1 MFCRKSLAVSWL
13 LMLAGVLI
21 FGALRTSAGSFAFDR
36 DREDEGEGEHGRA
49 TLLVDDDKIQCPEA
63 TFTSIQAAVLAA
75 SPGDKINV
83 CPGTYNEQVKITKRL
98 TVQGIAKTN
107 QNQAIIMPAPA
118 VANTTS
124 LATGNPIAAIVLVDG
139 TDKVTLNNLTIDG
152 STSGIV
158 GCSPNLM
165 GIFYRNS
172 SGDIDNVAV
181 RNIKLGPAD
190 AGCQNGFAIFV
201 QSGFGGKSKVDI
213 ADSSVHDYQKNGIT
227 GNEVGTEV
235 NIRGNAVTGI
245 GSTPDI
251 AQNGIQLAN
260 GAKGT
265 VDSNSVINHVYS
277 LCTSLNNCSFTS
289 SNILIFNSNAVRVSR
304 NTTGNAQ
311 VNIYY
316 GGNKGEI
323 NNNTIFQSPIFDGID
338 LVGNQ
343 NKAANN
349 RIFNSGQAGVYVLG
363 DDNTVNGN
371 SINEAAVGI
380 FDDPA
385 STDSHFSGNKF
396 YNTGFNTSNTIPP
409 SFATSA
415 LQRLTTTQG
424 RGVSVGLP

>member
-1 MFCRKSLAVSWL
+1 MISRKSLMMFMFLV
-13 LMLAGVLI
+13 LACSLS
-21 FGALRTSAGSFAFDR
+21 FGASRIKAAPFHD
-36 DREDEGEGEHGRA
+36 DHDDDDDNDEHGA
-49 TLLVDDDKIQCPEA
+49 SLLVDDDKVQCPNA

-75 SPGDKINV
+75 NPGDKINV

-98 TVQGIAKTN
+98 TIQGIAAKN
-107 QNQAIIMPAPA
+107 QNLAIIMPSPA

-139 TDKVTLNNLTIDG
+139 TDKVKLNNLTVDG
-152 STSGIV
+152 SASGIV

-181 RNIKLGPAD
+181 KNIKLGPAD

-201 QSGFGGKSKVDI
+201 QSGLGGKSKVDI

-235 NIRGNAVTGI
+235 NIHGNAVTGI
-245 GSTPDI
+245 GATPNI

-265 VDSNSVINHVYS
+265 VDSNSVINHIYS

-304 NTTGNAQ
+304 NTSGNAQ

-323 NNNTIFQSPIFDGID
+323 TNNTIFQSLIFDGID

-343 NKAANN
+343 NKAFNN
-349 RIFNSGQAGVYVLG
+349 LIFNSGQAGVYVLG
-363 DDNTVNGN
+363 DNNTVNAN

-380 FDDPA
+380 FDDPT
-385 STDSHFSGNKF
+385 STNSHFSGNKF
-396 YNTGFNTSNTIPP
+396 YNTGFNTSNTFPP
-409 SFATSA
+409 SFATGA
-415 LQRLTTTQG
+415 LQSPTTAQG